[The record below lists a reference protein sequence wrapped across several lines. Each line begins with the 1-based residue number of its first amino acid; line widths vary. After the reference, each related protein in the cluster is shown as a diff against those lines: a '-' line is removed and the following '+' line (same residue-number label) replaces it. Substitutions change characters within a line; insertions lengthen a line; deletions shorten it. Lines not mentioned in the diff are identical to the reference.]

1 VVKVLKKCPM
11 CGKGSLIRKKVDET
25 MFGVNLGRF
34 TEWVCN
40 SCGESFTDENT
51 TQAIIDLA
59 KQKGIWGLGKK
70 VKVVKSGN
78 SLVIRIPVEIAD
90 FMGLEKGQE
99 LFIRPEGKS
108 KITVEA

>member
-1 VVKVLKKCPM
+1 M
-11 CGKGSLIRKKVDET
+11 CGEGALIRKKVDEA
-25 MFGVNLGRF
+25 MFGVSLGRF
-34 TEWVCN
+34 PAWVCN
-40 SCGESFTDENT
+40 HCGESFTDENT
-51 TQAIIDLA
+51 TQTIIDRA

-78 SLVIRIPVEIAD
+78 SLVVRIPKEIAD

-108 KITVEA
+108 KITVEI

>member
-1 VVKVLKKCPM
+1 MLKKCPM
-11 CGKGSLIRKKVDET
+11 CGEGSLIRKKVDEK

-34 TEWVCN
+34 TELVC
-40 SCGESFTDENT
+40 SRCGESFTDENT
-51 TQAIIDLA
+51 TQTIIDRA

-78 SLVIRIPVEIAD
+78 SLVIRIPKEIAG

-99 LFIRPEGKS
+99 LFIHPEGKS

>member
-1 VVKVLKKCPM
+1 MLKKCPI
-11 CGKGSLIRKKVDET
+11 CGKGSLRQKKVDET
-25 MFGVNLGRF
+25 MFGVELGSF
-34 TEWVCN
+34 QEWVC
-40 SCGESFTDENT
+40 SHCGESFTDENT
-51 TQAIIDLA
+51 TQAMIDSA

-78 SLVIRIPVEIAD
+78 SLVVRIPKEIAD

-108 KITVEA
+108 KITVET

>member
-1 VVKVLKKCPM
+1 MLKKCPM

-34 TEWVCN
+34 PEWVCN
-40 SCGESFTDENT
+40 HCGESFTDENT
-51 TQAIIDLA
+51 TQAIIERA

-78 SLVIRIPVEIAD
+78 SLVIRIPKEIVE

-99 LFIRPEGKS
+99 LFVRPEGKS
-108 KITVEA
+108 KIMVET

>member
-1 VVKVLKKCPM
+1 MKKCPM
-11 CGKGSLIRKKVDET
+11 CGKGSLIQKKVDET

-34 TEWVCN
+34 IEGVCN
-40 SCGESFTDENT
+40 RCGESFTDENT

>member
-1 VVKVLKKCPM
+1 MLKKCPI
-11 CGKGSLIRKKVDET
+11 CGEGTLIRKKVDEK
-25 MFGVNLGRF
+25 MFGVSLGAF
-34 TEWVCN
+34 PEWVCDR
-40 SCGESFTDENT
+40 CGESFTDENT
-51 TQAIIDLA
+51 TRAIIDRA

-78 SLVIRIPVEIAD
+78 SLVVRIPKEIAD

-108 KITVEA
+108 KLTVEV